1 MTPPTITVGL
11 YISPNPPLGVI
22 RAFTAFAR
30 LIRLDSVVVEDH
42 FQDFYPATIWDE
54 ELSWAT
60 AQSPTPHDIFDYQTL
75 LGYLAS
81 RAGRLRIGV
90 VVTEPIRR
98 HPVLIAQAMLTLS
111 HMTKRSPI
119 LGIGAGERL
128 NTEPYGLDFSH
139 PVGRLEEALKI
150 IRLCFSS
157 LEPIDFEGKYYRLD
171 SAMMGLGP
179 LKDQVPEIWIGGRGP
194 RMLQLTGEY
203 GDGWYPGVI
212 ASPEEYLDKL
222 KIIRTVAQEAGRDPQ
237 EITPSLEQYVVVAP
251 TEQEARAMLNT
262 KLVRY
267 FYLLVPADVW
277 RQAGSEHPLGKHF
290 RGYVDFVPER
300 YDRKTLEEAIAA
312 VPNEVVTEGPLLWGT
327 PEQVASK
334 LREFGKV
341 GLRHVV
347 LSIVSTLISKRA
359 AVYGLRAT
367 HKVARLVGSRR
378 RGLLALPG
386 RGSTRDL

>member
-1 MTPPTITVGL
+1 MTPPKITVGL
-11 YISPNPPLGVI
+11 YVSPNPPLGLI

-30 LIRLDSVVVEDH
+30 LIRLDTIVVEDH
-42 FQDFYPATIWDE
+42 FQDFYPTTIWNE
-54 ELSWAT
+54 ELSWAA
-60 AQSPTPHDIFDYQTL
+60 AQSPTPHDVFDYQTL

-111 HMTKRSPI
+111 HMTKRPPI

-128 NTEPYGLDFSH
+128 NTEPYGLDFSY

-150 IRLCFSS
+150 IRICFSS
-157 LEPIDFEGKYYRLD
+157 LEPINFEGKHYKLD
-171 SAMMGLGP
+171 GAMMGLEP
-179 LKDQVPEIWIGGRGP
+179 LKGKTPEIWIGGRGP
-194 RMLQLTGEY
+194 RMLRLTGEY
-203 GDGWYPGVI
+203 GDGWYPGAI
-212 ASPEEYLDKL
+212 ASPEEYSDKL
-222 KIIRTVAQEAGRDPQ
+222 KIIRAAAQEAGRDPQ
-237 EITPSLEQYVVVAP
+237 AIIPSLEQYVVVAP

-267 FYLLVPADVW
+267 FHLLVPADVW
-277 RQAGSEHPLGKHF
+277 RQVGSEHPLGEHF

-300 YDRKTLEEAIAA
+300 YDRKTLEEAITA
-312 VPNEVVTEGPLLWGT
+312 VPNEMVTEGPLIWGT
-327 PEQVASK
+327 PEQVTTK
-334 LREFGKV
+334 LREFGEA

-347 LSIVSTLISKRA
+347 LSLVSTLISKRA

-367 HKVARLVGSRR
+367 RKIARSVGS
-378 RGLLALPG
+378 G
-386 RGSTRDL
+386 R

>member
-1 MTPPTITVGL
+1 MTPPKITVGL
-11 YISPNPPLGVI
+11 YVSPNPPLGLI

-30 LIRLDSVVVEDH
+30 LIRLDTIVVEDH
-42 FQDFYPATIWDE
+42 FQDFYPTTIWNE
-54 ELSWAT
+54 ELSWAA
-60 AQSPTPHDIFDYQTL
+60 AQSPTPHDVFDYQTL

-90 VVTEPIRR
+90 AVTEPIRR

-111 HMTKRSPI
+111 HMTKRPPI

-157 LEPIDFEGKYYRLD
+157 LEPINFKGKYYRLD
-171 SAMMGLGP
+171 DAMMGLGAP
-179 LKDQVPEIWIGGRGP
+179 KGKTPEIWIGGRGP
-194 RMLQLTGEY
+194 RMLRLTGEY
-203 GDGWYPGVI
+203 GDGWYPGAI
-212 ASPEEYLDKL
+212 ASPEEYSDKL
-222 KIIRTVAQEAGRDPQ
+222 EIIRTAAREAGRDPQ

-267 FYLLVPADVW
+267 FHLLVPADVW
-277 RQAGSEHPLGKHF
+277 RQVGSEHPLGEHF

-300 YDRKTLEEAIAA
+300 YDRKMLEEAITA
-312 VPNEVVTEGPLLWGT
+312 VPNEMVTEGPLIWGT
-327 PEQVASK
+327 PEQVTTK
-334 LREFGKV
+334 LREFGES

-347 LSIVSTLISKRA
+347 LSLVSTLISKRA

-367 HKVARLVGSRR
+367 RKIARSAGSER
-378 RGLLALPG
+378 
-386 RGSTRDL
+386 

>member
-1 MTPPTITVGL
+1 MTPPTIAVGL
-11 YISPNPPLGVI
+11 YISPNPPLGLL

-30 LIRLDSVVVEDH
+30 LIRLDAVVVEDH
-42 FQDFYPATIWDE
+42 FQDFYPTTIWDKE
-54 ELSWAT
+54 FSWAA
-60 AQSPTPHDIFDYQTL
+60 AQSPTPHDVFDYQTL

-111 HMTKRSPI
+111 HMTKRPPI

-157 LEPIDFEGKYYRLD
+157 LEPINFEGKYYRLD
-171 SAMMGLGP
+171 SGTMGLESPKGKTP
-179 LKDQVPEIWIGGRGP
+179 DIWIGGRGP
-194 RMLQLTGEY
+194 RMLRLTGEY
-203 GDGWYPGVI
+203 GDGWYPAAI
-212 ASPEEYLDKL
+212 TSPEEYSNKL
-222 KIIRTVAQEAGRDPQ
+222 KTIRTAAQEAGRDLQ

-267 FYLLVPADVW
+267 FHLLFPADVW
-277 RQAGSEHPLGKHF
+277 RQVGSEHPFGEHF

-300 YDRKTLEEAIAA
+300 YDRKTLEGAISA
-312 VPNEVVTEGPLLWGT
+312 VPNKLVTEGPLIWGT
-327 PEQVASK
+327 PEQVTSK
-334 LREFGKV
+334 LREFGEA

-347 LSIVSTLISKRA
+347 LSLVSTLISKRA

-367 HKVARLVGSRR
+367 RKIAWSAGS
-378 RGLLALPG
+378 G
-386 RGSTRDL
+386 R